1 MRIEVWSDVICPWCY
16 IGKRRLER
24 ALADFPD
31 EVELVWRSFQLDP
44 GAPVVPT
51 EGVAEHLGRKYGG
64 GPDAGRAMIDNVEA
78 IAAEEGLLY
87 RLNQAQRVNTMDAHR
102 LVQLAG
108 ESGRQS
114 ELTEAL
120 MAAYFTH
127 ARNIADHVV
136 LRQIAEDA
144 GLESAAVEAVLSS
157 DRYRAEVEADIAQAA
172 AYGANGVPFFVFDNA
187 FAVSGAQPS
196 ELFRQVLDRARGASG

>member
-24 ALADFPD
+24 AVADFPE

-44 GAPVVPT
+44 GAPTVPR

-78 IAAEEGLLY
+78 VAAGEGLDY
-87 RLNQAQRVNTMDAHR
+87 RLHQAQRVNTMDAHR
-102 LVQLAG
+102 LIQLAG
-108 ESGRQS
+108 DSGHQS
-114 ELTEAL
+114 ALTEAL
-120 MAAYFTH
+120 MAAYFTET
-127 ARNIADHVV
+127 RNIADHVV
-136 LRQIAEDA
+136 LREIALA
-144 GLESAAVEAVLSS
+144 VGLDPIEVDGVLGS
-157 DRYRAEVEADIAQAA
+157 DRYRDAVEADIAQAA
-172 AYGANGVPFFVFDNA
+172 AYGSNGVPFFVFDGA

-196 ELFRQVLDRARGASG
+196 EVFRQALDRAHAAAG

>member
-24 ALADFPD
+24 ALAEFPE

-44 GAPVVPT
+44 GAPTVPA
-51 EGVAEHLGRKYGG
+51 ERVAEHLGRKYGG
-64 GPDAGRAMIDNVEA
+64 GPAAGRAMIDNVEA
-78 IAAEEGLLY
+78 VAAGEGLVY
-87 RLNQAQRVNTMDAHR
+87 RLHQAQRVNTMDAHR
-102 LVQLAG
+102 LIQLAA
-108 ESGRQS
+108 ESGHQS

-120 MAAYFTH
+120 MAAYFTE

-136 LRQIAEDA
+136 LREIAEAA
-144 GLESAAVEAVLSS
+144 GLDGAEVGAVLGS
-157 DRYRAEVEADIAQAA
+157 DRYREEVEADIAQAA
-172 AYGANGVPFFVFDNA
+172 AYGSNGVPFFVFDGV

-196 ELFRQVLDRARGASG
+196 ELFRQVLERAHAAAG